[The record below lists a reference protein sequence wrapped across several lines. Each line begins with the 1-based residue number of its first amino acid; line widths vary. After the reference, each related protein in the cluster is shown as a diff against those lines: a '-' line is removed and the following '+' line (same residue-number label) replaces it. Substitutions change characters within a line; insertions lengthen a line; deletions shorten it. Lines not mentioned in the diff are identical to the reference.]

1 MAGELLDPDVELFL
15 TSEIRA
21 RIAALAG
28 TEFPAARGHV
38 SNRRWTPPA
47 ASPAVTPPAWQ
58 VIVRDDGIND
68 IELSLG
74 DAGVGIV
81 CLAGSQDNPG
91 PAIRLAKLVKAIV
104 KATPR
109 PGPTSPVAAV
119 LDFHGPYPVPED
131 SQYEQR
137 YMTCSLAVV
146 SSPL

>member
-1 MAGELLDPDVELFL
+1 MAGELLDPDIERFL
-15 TSEIRA
+15 TGEIRT
-21 RIAALAG
+21 RLAALAG
-28 TEFPAARGHV
+28 AEFPAAKGHV

-47 ASPAVTPPAWQ
+47 AAPATPPPAWQ

-68 IELSLG
+68 VDISLG

-104 KATPR
+104 KASPR
-109 PGPTSPVAAV
+109 PGPSSPVAAV
-119 LDFHGPYPVPED
+119 LEFHGPYPVPED

-146 SSPL
+146 STPL